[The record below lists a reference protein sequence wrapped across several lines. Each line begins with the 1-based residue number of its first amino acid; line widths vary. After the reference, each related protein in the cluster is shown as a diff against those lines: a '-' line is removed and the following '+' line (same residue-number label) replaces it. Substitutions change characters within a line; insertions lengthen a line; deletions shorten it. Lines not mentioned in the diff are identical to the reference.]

1 MDKQIYVYA
10 GWFEDEPKLIGTLFS
25 YVTRGRESFSF
36 EYSDEWL
43 SSETNGVIYDAD
55 IQPFAGK
62 QYQPDDKPIFGM
74 FADSC
79 PDRWGRV
86 LMQRR
91 EAIYASEEGRIP
103 AKLTES
109 DYLLGV
115 YDEARMGGLR
125 FSTEENGPFLSV
137 DDRLSTPP
145 WIELRKLE
153 AAAGRIE
160 SNENPLEKKWLDQ
173 MIAPG
178 SSLGGA
184 RPKATVCDEK
194 GMLWIAKFPSKH
206 DEYDVGAWEM
216 VTHDLA
222 TLCGIDVPEAKLEHF
237 SKNAGTFLVKRFDR
251 TESGRV
257 HFASAMTMLGKTDMD
272 DNSGYLDIAAFLRAH
287 SADASSDLN
296 ELWKRMVFNMAVSNS
311 DDHLRN
317 HGFVLT
323 KKGWRLSPA
332 YDVNPIP
339 YGNNLSLQIVPG
351 DTRIDRDLAISSA
364 HYYGIDKNAAERK
377 LDETICVIHD
387 NWKRLADKYGLGRPA
402 IEYMK
407 PAFEKL

>member
-125 FSTEENGPFLSV
+125 FSTEENGPFLSA

-173 MIAPG
+173 LIAPG

-184 RPKATVCDEK
+184 RPKA
-194 GMLWIAKFPSKH
+194 P
-206 DEYDVGAWEM
+206 
-216 VTHDLA
+216 
-222 TLCGIDVPEAKLEHF
+222 
-237 SKNAGTFLVKRFDR
+237 
-251 TESGRV
+251 
-257 HFASAMTMLGKTDMD
+257 
-272 DNSGYLDIAAFLRAH
+272 
-287 SADASSDLN
+287 
-296 ELWKRMVFNMAVSNS
+296 
-311 DDHLRN
+311 
-317 HGFVLT
+317 
-323 KKGWRLSPA
+323 
-332 YDVNPIP
+332 
-339 YGNNLSLQIVPG
+339 
-351 DTRIDRDLAISSA
+351 
-364 HYYGIDKNAAERK
+364 
-377 LDETICVIHD
+377 
-387 NWKRLADKYGLGRPA
+387 RLAPQSCPGR
-402 IEYMK
+402 
-407 PAFEKL
+407 